1 MNTKLPVL
9 LSLLALSAAAS
20 AQTKA
25 PEPDYTLSYNAGV
38 VSDYRYR
45 GISQTR
51 LQPAVQA
58 GADFAHKNG
67 LYLGA
72 WATNIQWIK
81 DQSGNG
87 ESVKGPIE
95 IDLYGGYKFNVAGI
109 GGDIGVLRYQYQ
121 GNTLAKH
128 TGYVNANST
137 EVYAAAS
144 YSVVTFKYSRSVTN
158 LFGNKDSTGSQYFD
172 LTANFDLGDGFTL
185 TPHVGRQLIE
195 NGSIYNYTDY
205 SVTVAKDFGK
215 GLSASLAAVNTNGLA
230 SSYTWGGKNVAKA
243 GAVLGVKY
251 TF

>member
-121 GNTLAKH
+121 GNTLAKR

>member
-1 MNTKLPVL
+1 MNTQLTVL
-9 LSLLALSAAAS
+9 LSALTLSAAAS

-25 PEPDYTLSYNAGV
+25 PEPDYTLSFNAGV

-51 LQPAVQA
+51 LLPAVQA

-67 LYLGA
+67 LYLGG
-72 WATNIQWIK
+72 WATNIRWIK
-81 DQSGNG
+81 DQSGDG

-95 IDLYGGYKFNVAGI
+95 IDLYGGYKFTVAGI
-109 GGDIGVLRYQYQ
+109 GGDVGVLRYQYQ
-121 GNTLAKH
+121 GNTLAQR

-137 EVYAAAS
+137 EVYAAAT

-158 LFGNKDSTGSQYFD
+158 LFGNVDSTGSQYFD

-185 TPHVGRQLIE
+185 TPHVGRQLIV
-195 NGSIYNYTDY
+195 NGSKYNYTDY